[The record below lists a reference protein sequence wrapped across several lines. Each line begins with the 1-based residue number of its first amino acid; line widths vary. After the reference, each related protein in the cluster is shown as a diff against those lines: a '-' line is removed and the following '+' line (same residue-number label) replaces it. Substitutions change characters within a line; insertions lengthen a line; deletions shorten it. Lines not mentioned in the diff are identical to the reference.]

1 MRTVIRKAVQ
11 ISIQVDIEVEY
22 DNHAREANIVSASIP
37 AGTVLSARSIHE
49 SLSRGDYKSIDKD
62 ARQNIIQNFIASCA
76 GIEREKAEG
85 YTRSVPCNPK
95 EWRDIMSKVHR
106 HLPITSGME
115 AIADRLQVLIEPVF
129 GKKLTMYLWP
139 ISPTDLLVE
148 RAADFEKQLPS
159 LNNPEMSF
167 TDDNTVLIQWNY

>member
-1 MRTVIRKAVQ
+1 MRTVIRKTVQ
-11 ISIQVDIEVEY
+11 ISIPVDIEVEY

-62 ARQNIIQNFIASCA
+62 ARQSIIQNFISSCA
-76 GIEREKAEG
+76 GVEREKAEG

-95 EWRDIMSKVHR
+95 EWRDIMSKVYK
-106 HLPITSGME
+106 HLPITSAME

-129 GKKLTMYLWP
+129 GKNLTMYLWP
-139 ISPTDLLVE
+139 ITQTDMLSE
-148 RAADFEKQLPS
+148 RQEDFKKQLPS
-159 LNNPEMSF
+159 LNNPAMVF
-167 TDDNTVLIQWNY
+167 IDDNTVFIQWNY